1 MSENNQPYKSPQ
13 DDDDVPPCCKRL
25 STNQRKI
32 GFYIT
37 LLVGVVLYITAI
49 VNFFGSVFGN
59 DVSYMYA
66 LIAAVISLLTP
77 LWMNSFAQ
85 VLSGLREPSRKLTFL
100 ILLISIVGL
109 FTFRIF
115 NVRAMSLICIFA
127 LILSGIW
134 LSISY
139 YKNGQES
146 FIECFKR
153 FIDRMKGN
161 NNNNNNNVNN
171 NNNLNSHLNNDINN
185 A

>member
-1 MSENNQPYKSPQ
+1 MSDNSQPYNSPQ
-13 DDDDVPPCCKRL
+13 DNDDVPACCKKL

-37 LLVGVVLYITAI
+37 LLVGVIFYITAI

-77 LWMNSFAQ
+77 LWMNSFTQ

-100 ILLISIVGL
+100 ILLISIIGL

-115 NVRAMSLICIFA
+115 NVRAMSLICIFS

-161 NNNNNNNVNN
+161 NNNNNNNIN

>member
-13 DDDDVPPCCKRL
+13 DDDDVLPCCKRL

-66 LIAAVISLLTP
+66 LIAAAISLLTP

-161 NNNNNNNVNN
+161 NNNNNNNINN

>member
-1 MSENNQPYKSPQ
+1 MTDNNQPYKSPQ
-13 DDDDVPPCCKRL
+13 DNDEVPPCCQKL
-25 STNQRKI
+25 STNQRRI

-37 LLVGVVLYITAI
+37 LLVGVIFYITAI
-49 VNFFGSVFGN
+49 VSFFGSIFGN
-59 DVSYMYA
+59 DISYMYA

-85 VLSGLREPSRKLTFL
+85 VLFGLREPSRKLTFL

-153 FIDRMKGN
+153 FIERMKGN
-161 NNNNNNNVNN
+161 NNPDINNNNNNGLNN
-171 NNNLNSHLNNDINN
+171 HLNNDINN

>member
-1 MSENNQPYKSPQ
+1 MSDNSQPYNSPQ
-13 DDDDVPPCCKRL
+13 DNDDVPSCCKKL

-37 LLVGVVLYITAI
+37 LLVGVIFYITAI

-77 LWMNSFAQ
+77 LWMNSFTQ

-115 NVRAMSLICIFA
+115 NVRIMSLICIFA

-146 FIECFKR
+146 LIECFKR

-161 NNNNNNNVNN
+161 NNDNNNN
-171 NNNLNSHLNNDINN
+171 NNNLNNHLNNDINN